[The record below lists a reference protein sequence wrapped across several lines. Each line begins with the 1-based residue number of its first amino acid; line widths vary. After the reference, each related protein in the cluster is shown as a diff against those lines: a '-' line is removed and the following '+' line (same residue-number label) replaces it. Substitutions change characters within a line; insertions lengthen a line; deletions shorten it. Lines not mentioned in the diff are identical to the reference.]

1 MNENDLDAASRPF
14 SSPALH
20 GSSAAQP
27 APAPGPPRLHL
38 LALNPTDSVTE
49 GFLPAAARLGLAVT
63 LLTDQ
68 PDAHARAYGLHDDA
82 QRGAARREEPRR
94 SEARRGGAQPG
105 EARRGEAP
113 RSDGPQGDAPR
124 GEAAHAPPPPF
135 PALDIVPCD
144 VRDFA
149 EVISRIAADGRPHAV
164 FTNSD
169 HLQTQAALAAAY
181 FGLPG
186 KDWRAALRT
195 KNKAELRRALAAAGP
210 DAADPAWPADPVW
223 SAGPAWPADP
233 VWSAELATGQDP
245 ATLAGLDAPYP
256 CVVKPREGVASE
268 DVVLVGDADELVR
281 RCREIR
287 ARRPG
292 AALVIEE
299 FLEGELRTL
308 ETLGD
313 GRTLHVLG
321 AFRTELS
328 PPPHFIE
335 ERLHLLPAPPPQPH
349 TDQVLAQLRA
359 LGVGFGVCHT
369 EYVVQGDRARLIEVN
384 YRAIGDQCDL
394 VLAELLG
401 IPLFEYILRTHLGE
415 PLPDDLGARTDGRV
429 RMEYVMAD
437 RAGRLASA
445 PPASVTER
453 DGVRLDYRPL
463 RGIGEEHPL
472 HRTNRDFLGVLRA
485 TGTDQERIDAAVAE
499 FLAAHRWEIV

>member
-1 MNENDLDAASRPF
+1 MNENDLDAASRPS
-14 SSPALH
+14 SSPALR
-20 GSSAAQP
+20 GSPAAPVPAPSAAQ
-27 APAPGPPRLHL
+27 AASPPPRRLHL

-68 PDAHARAYGLHDDA
+68 PEAHERAYGY
-82 QRGAARREEPRR
+82 GRR
-94 SEARRGGAQPG
+94 
-105 EARRGEAP
+105 
-113 RSDGPQGDAPR
+113 D
-124 GEAAHAPPPPF
+124 HAF

-149 EVISRIAADGRPHAV
+149 EVISRIAADGRPDAV

-169 HLQTQAALAAAY
+169 HLQTQAALAAEY

-195 KNKAELRRALAAAGP
+195 KNKAELRRALAAASP
-210 DAADPAWPADPVW
+210 DAAAPLW
-223 SAGPAWPADP
+223 SAAP
-233 VWSAELATGQDP
+233 VWSAELATGQEP

-268 DVVLVGDADELVR
+268 DVVLVADADELVR
-281 RCREIR
+281 RCVEIR

-292 AALVIEE
+292 AALVVEE
-299 FLEGELRTL
+299 FLGGELRTL

-321 AFRTELS
+321 GFRTELS

-429 RMEYVMAD
+429 RMEYVLAD

-463 RGIGEEHPL
+463 RGVGEEHPL
-472 HRTNRDFLGVLRA
+472 HHTNRDFLGVLRA
-485 TGTDQERIDAAVAE
+485 TGTDQGRIDAAVAR

>member
-1 MNENDLDAASRPF
+1 MNENDLDAASRPS
-14 SSPALH
+14 SSPALG
-20 GSSAAQP
+20 GSSAAPVP
-27 APAPGPPRLHL
+27 APSAARAASAPPPRLHL

-68 PDAHARAYGLHDDA
+68 PEAHERAYGNGRQD
-82 QRGAARREEPRR
+82 
-94 SEARRGGAQPG
+94 
-105 EARRGEAP
+105 
-113 RSDGPQGDAPR
+113 
-124 GEAAHAPPPPF
+124 HAF

-149 EVISRIAADGRPHAV
+149 EVIGRIAADGRPDAV

-169 HLQTQAALAAAY
+169 HLQTQAALAAEY

-210 DAADPAWPADPVW
+210 EAADPLRSADPVW
-223 SAGPAWPADP
+223 ST
-233 VWSAELATGQDP
+233 ELATGQEP

-268 DVVLVGDADELVR
+268 DVVLVADADELVW
-281 RCREIR
+281 RCVEIR

-292 AALVIEE
+292 AALVVEE
-299 FLEGELRTL
+299 FLDGELRTL

-321 AFRTELS
+321 GFRTELS

-429 RMEYVMAD
+429 RMEYVLAD
-437 RAGRLASA
+437 RPGRLASA

-463 RGIGEEHPL
+463 REVGEEHPL

-485 TGTDQERIDAAVAE
+485 TGTDQGRIDAAVAQY
-499 FLAAHRWEIV
+499 LAAHRWEIV